1 MASPTESSASDI
13 RGDHWLFR
21 LSPKGV
27 WPYIRLARLDRP
39 IGTWLLLNPC
49 WWAIA
54 MASSAGGK
62 WPPLWMMA
70 AVAVGALAMRGA
82 GCTIN
87 DLFDRDFDAKVA
99 RTATR
104 PLPSGEITVPQALA
118 FLGLLLAV
126 GLAVLLQFNWLAI
139 ALGFGSVLLFVPYP
153 LMKRITYWPQLWLG
167 LTFNWGALLCWSA
180 VAGEVPP
187 AAFLLYAGGI
197 CWTLGY
203 DTIYAHQDKEDDIL
217 VGVKSAALKLGGKTK
232 PFLVVVFAAA
242 LVLWA
247 AAAFSAGLDW
257 PFYLM
262 LAPVALHFAWQVTT
276 LDIDAPLNCLARFK
290 SNRDAGLLLL
300 LAILTAQ
307 ALR

>member
-13 RGDHWLFR
+13 RGDHWIFR
-21 LSPKGV
+21 VSPKAA
-27 WPYIRLARLDRP
+27 WPYIRLARFDRP

-54 MASSAGGK
+54 MASAAEGA

-70 AVAVGALAMRGA
+70 AVALGALAMRGA

-104 PLPSGEITVPQALA
+104 PLPSGEISVPQALA
-118 FLGLLLAV
+118 FLALLLAL

-139 ALGFGSVLLFVPYP
+139 ALGFASVLLFVPYP
-153 LMKRITYWPQLWLG
+153 LMKRVTYWPQLWLG
-167 LTFNWGALLCWSA
+167 LTFNWGALLCWAA
-180 VAGEVPP
+180 VAGEVPL

-217 VGVKSAALKLGGKTK
+217 VGVKSSALKLGEKTK
-232 PFLVVVFAAA
+232 PFLVAAFSA
-242 LVLWA
+242 AIALWA
-247 AAAFSAGLDW
+247 AAAAAADLDW

-262 LAPVALHFAWQVTT
+262 LAPVALHFAWQVAT
-276 LDIDAPLNCLARFK
+276 LDINVPINCLARFK

>member
-1 MASPTESSASDI
+1 
-13 RGDHWLFR
+13 
-21 LSPKGV
+21 
-27 WPYIRLARLDRP
+27 
-39 IGTWLLLNPC
+39 
-49 WWAIA
+49 
-54 MASSAGGK
+54 
-62 WPPLWMMA
+62 
-70 AVAVGALAMRGA
+70 
-82 GCTIN
+82 
-87 DLFDRDFDAKVA
+87 
-99 RTATR
+99 
-104 PLPSGEITVPQALA
+104 
-118 FLGLLLAV
+118 
-126 GLAVLLQFNWLAI
+126 
-139 ALGFGSVLLFVPYP
+139 
-153 LMKRITYWPQLWLG
+153 MKRITYWPQLWLG

>member
-1 MASPTESSASDI
+1 MASSSESGASDI
-13 RGDHWLFR
+13 RADHWVFR
-21 LSPKGV
+21 IAPKGA
-27 WPYIRLARLDRP
+27 WPYIRLARFDRP

-54 MASSAGGK
+54 MASSAAGE

-70 AVAVGALAMRGA
+70 AVALGALVLRGA

-87 DLFDRDFDAKVA
+87 DLFDKDFDAKVA

-104 PLPSGEITVPQALA
+104 PLPSGEITTVQALA
-118 FLGLLLAV
+118 FLGLLLAI
-126 GLAVLLQFNWLAI
+126 GLVVLLQFNWLAV

-167 LTFNWGALLCWSA
+167 LTFNWGALLCWAA
-180 VAGEVPP
+180 VAGELPL

-203 DTIYAHQDKEDDIL
+203 DTIYAHQDKEDDIV
-217 VGVKSAALKLGGKTK
+217 VGVKSSALKLGDKTK
-232 PFLVVVFAAA
+232 PFLIAVFAGAV
-242 LVLWA
+242 LLWA
-247 AAAFSAGLDW
+247 AAGAAAGLSW

-262 LAPVALHFAWQVTT
+262 LAPVALHFAWQVAT
-276 LDIDAPLNCLARFK
+276 LDTEAPFNCLARFK

-300 LAILTAQ
+300 LAILTSQ